1 VYSTLVAVVVTAR
14 VVCGV
19 LAALAVAVL
28 RYSLAEAQIQAA
40 AAVLPK
46 EVVQA

>member
-1 VYSTLVAVVVTAR
+1 MVKVVL
-14 VVCGV
+14 G
-19 LAALAVAVL
+19 ALAVLGVAVL

>member
-1 VYSTLVAVVVTAR
+1 VYITLAAGAVTALLA
-14 VVCGV
+14 GEA
-19 LAALAVAVL
+19 AALAVAAL
-28 RYSLAEAQIQAA
+28 RYPLAEAQIQAA